1 MVPGKRGMR
10 ATGGIA
16 VLFLCGW
23 AVLSQSGCV
32 FPPLQLGLRGT
43 PDQNNGGYAV
53 QVYVYQ
59 LNKDTNFVR
68 EPLESFWRDKG
79 KAFESDLVVPPVDI
93 ILAPNDAKTLPIPI
107 YAETVFIGIAADF
120 RRPDLQGWRHIFP
133 VPARGLRELVIL
145 VGRNGLR
152 IESAR

>member
-1 MVPGKRGMR
+1 MPV
-10 ATGGIA
+10 GIA
-16 VLFLCGW
+16 VVFLCGW

-32 FPPLQLGLRGT
+32 MPPLQLGLRGT
-43 PDQNNGGYAV
+43 ADQNNGGYAV

-59 LNKDTNFVR
+59 LKKDTNFIR
-68 EPLESFWRDKG
+68 EPLESFWQDKG
-79 KAFESDLVVPPVDI
+79 KAFESDLVAPPVDVV
-93 ILAPNDAKTLPIPI
+93 LAPNDSKILPIPL
-107 YAETVFIGIAADF
+107 YSETVFIGVAADF
-120 RRPDLQGWRHIFP
+120 RKPNLQDWRQVFP